1 MFETKRGYIPLKNIR
16 INDDF
21 WSRYIRLVREST
33 IPYQWA
39 TLNDKVEGAEPSH
52 CIENFRIAAGESDGA
67 IKGIVFR
74 DSDLAK
80 WLEAVAYTLEI
91 YPDPKLELLADE
103 TIELIGHAQQPDGYL
118 NTYFTFAAP
127 EKRWTNLR
135 EGHELYTA
143 GHFIEAAVAYHRATG
158 KHHLLDIM
166 CRFADLACRLFLGDD
181 PRLDGCPG
189 HPEIELAL
197 VKLYRET
204 GAERY
209 LDLARYFIERRGEA
223 PDCFLEERKRDG
235 WRFIFPELG
244 EYDPV
249 YVLNHKP
256 VRRQEEADGHAV
268 RAVYLY
274 CAMAD
279 IAEETADEAL
289 LLACRRLW
297 DNIIQKRMY
306 INGGIG
312 SSGYMERFTTDYD
325 LPLDR
330 GYCET
335 CASVGLALF
344 GMRMARITGEAHY
357 MDGVE
362 RALYNTVTAG
372 IALDGKSFFYVN
384 PLEVWPPAC
393 MENTSLA
400 HIKPVRQKWFD
411 VPCCPTNVARTLA
424 SLGQYIYFVRGDRL
438 HMNLF
443 IANDADIPM
452 EKGSVHIC
460 TSTRFPWENQ
470 VELSIESPA
479 PFTLAV
485 RMPDYVREFSITIN
499 RQPAAAE
506 LQNGY
511 VLLPLDAGKS
521 FIAVTLDLSAHLVYA
536 HEQVRSSAGQA
547 AVMRG
552 PLLYC
557 LEEMDNAGP
566 LSALQI
572 DSDATFS
579 ESWTEELGGAV
590 LLQAS
595 GWRAKSPKSDMLYKN
610 EAPTLE
616 KESLRFLP
624 YCFWSNRTPGE
635 MRTFIRVSPKK

>member
-1 MFETKRGYIPLKNIR
+1 MIEIKQGHIPLKNIR
-16 INDDF
+16 INDSF

-39 TLNDKVEGAEPSH
+39 TLNDRVEGAEPSH
-52 CIENFRIAAGESDGA
+52 CIENFRIVAGESQGFF
-67 IKGIVFR
+67 KGVVFR
-74 DSDLAK
+74 DSDVAK
-80 WLEAVAYTLEI
+80 WLEAVAYSLETH
-91 YPDPKLELLADE
+91 PDPELEALADE
-103 TIELIGHAQQPDGYL
+103 TIELIGRAQQPDGYL
-118 NTYFTFAAP
+118 NTYFTIAAP
-127 EKRWTNLR
+127 ECRWTNLR

-143 GHFIEAAVAYHRATG
+143 GHFIEAAVAYHQATG

-166 CRFADLACRLFLGDD
+166 CRFADLACRLFLGDG
-181 PRLDGCPG
+181 PQMDGYPG
-189 HPEIELAL
+189 HPEIELSL

-204 GAERY
+204 GVQRY
-209 LDLARYFIERRGEA
+209 LDLARYFIDRRGET
-223 PDCFLEERKRDG
+223 PDCFLEERKRDE
-235 WRFIFPELG
+235 WRSIFWDIE
-244 EYDPV
+244 EYDPL
-249 YVLNHKP
+249 YAQNHMP
-256 VRRQEEADGHAV
+256 VRQQGTAEGHAV
-268 RAVYLY
+268 RAMYLY

-279 IAEETADEAL
+279 IAEETGDESL
-289 LLACRRLW
+289 LQACRRLW
-297 DNIIQKRMY
+297 DNITQKRMY

-330 GYCET
+330 CYCET

-344 GMRMARITGEAHY
+344 GLRMAQITGEAHY

-384 PLEVWPPAC
+384 PLEIWPPAC

-400 HIKPVRQKWFD
+400 HVKPVRQKWFD
-411 VPCCPTNVARTLA
+411 VPCCPTNIARTLA

-438 HMNLF
+438 YVNLF
-443 IANDADIPM
+443 AANEADIPM
-452 EKGSVHIC
+452 EKGPVHIC
-460 TSTRFPWENQ
+460 LSTRFPWENR
-470 VELSIESPA
+470 VELSIASPS

-485 RMPDYVREFSITIN
+485 RIPDYVRRFSLTIDGK
-499 RQPAAAE
+499 PAAVE
-506 LQNGY
+506 PQNGY
-511 VLLPLDAGKS
+511 VLLPLDVGNS
-521 FIAVTLDLSAHLVYA
+521 VIAVTLDLSAHLVYA
-536 HEQVRSSAGQA
+536 HEQVGASAGQA

-566 LSALQI
+566 LSTLKI
-572 DSDATFS
+572 EGDTTFF

-595 GWRAKSPKSDMLYKN
+595 GWRAKSPVTDMLYRN
-610 EAPTLE
+610 EAPSWG

-624 YCFWSNRTPGE
+624 YCFWGNRTPGE
-635 MRTFIRVSPKK
+635 MRTFVRVGP